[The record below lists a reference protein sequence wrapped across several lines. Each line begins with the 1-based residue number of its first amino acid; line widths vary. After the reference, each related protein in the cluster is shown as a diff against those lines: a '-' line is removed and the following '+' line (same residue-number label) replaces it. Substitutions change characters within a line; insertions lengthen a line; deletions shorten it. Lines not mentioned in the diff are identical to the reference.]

1 MQYIKTKNLTQ
12 KKQVLCGLRGI
23 FLLFSCQTPAARSP
37 GQRLWQTKRMGG
49 GKIFGDGQ
57 AQVGESG
64 CLCLRKFQWQYGR
77 RFQLGGSDPRLDGL
91 GITNVEASYRF
102 SFLWISCKHF
112 TENSCR
118 LSRNFRCDIIPS
130 LTVNRRKNR
139 RIPCIYWAAAIFS
152 LLRTIVIYSFPLLF
166 FWIVL
171 ILPLVMNW

>member
-23 FLLFSCQTPAARSP
+23 FLLFSCQTPEDVDGNTLYFGADGS
-37 GQRLWQTKRMGG
+37 QQFSQWVDDGG
-49 GKIFGDGQ
+49 ERYYIDDNGYVVKN
-57 AQVGESG
+57 SG
-64 CLCLRKFQWQYGR
+64 N
-77 RFQLGGSDPRLDGL
+77 
-91 GITNVEASYRF
+91 T
-102 SFLWISCKHF
+102 
-112 TENSCR
+112 
-118 LSRNFRCDIIPS
+118 IPS

-171 ILPLVMNW
+171 ILLLVMNW